1 MAVTVQL
8 QSCKQPSQLLKQ
20 WYYQHVLLYGTKYC
34 QDYSDS
40 SGWRKL
46 HSQISLVNNTALNLV
61 REYCHCVNAA
71 TSCQIKNKNLKQQQC
86 PFPKI
91 IQRLCL
97 GLFHG
102 RAILFSLFLN
112 RFPEEELF
120 SLWLE
125 GLLLCH
131 SGIPHIKIKQWKG
144 FKNQCY
150 QRNQF
155 LFSVTLSGIWHN

>member
-8 QSCKQPSQLLKQ
+8 QTCKQPSQLLKQ
-20 WYYQHVLLYGTKYC
+20 WYYQHVLYGTKYC

-40 SGWRKL
+40 RRKL
-46 HSQISLVNNTALNLV
+46 HSQISLVNNTALSLV
-61 REYCHCVNAA
+61 REYCYCVNAA
-71 TSCQIKNKNLKQQQC
+71 TSCQIKNKNLKKQQC

-102 RAILFSLFLN
+102 RAIFFSLFLN

-120 SLWLE
+120 SLCLE

-131 SGIPHIKIKQWKG
+131 GGIPHIIIKQWKV

-150 QRNQF
+150 QRNQR
-155 LFSVTLSGIWHN
+155 LFRVTVSGIWHN